1 MLIAAHR
8 KGMTANQQKVAD
20 YVLANPFPVA
30 TMGIEE
36 LSAATETSPATITRF
51 VKNLGLAGFSEFRAL
66 AVQGY
71 HSLLKPLESLDR
83 ARELSAA
90 DVARNSFENA
100 VQTINTLSA
109 QADNP
114 IWQDVANKI
123 VAARTVA
130 FLGLGVSA
138 NVLRIF
144 ADQII
149 NFNQS
154 QLMLNGSG
162 GSERMA
168 QKISFL
174 RPDDLLITMALPRY
188 SQATVDFLKL
198 ARGRGAYCIA
208 VTDNEHSPL
217 CAHSHEAILIPA
229 QHPVLHATILSAIA
243 VFEAITAVL
252 ASHHQSAAAAVSAT
266 RSLLPYLYADD
277 LDAPADLTRNTDV
290 SERQ

>member
-1 MLIAAHR
+1 MLITAHR
-8 KGMTANQQKVAD
+8 EGMTANQQKVAD

-51 VKNLGLAGFSEFRAL
+51 VKNLGLSGFTEFRAL

-71 HSLLKPLESLDR
+71 HALLEPLESLDR
-83 ARELSAA
+83 ARQLSAA
-90 DVARNSFENA
+90 EVARNSFENA
-100 VQTINTLSA
+100 IQTIDALAA

-114 IWQDVANKI
+114 AWQDIANKI
-123 VAARTVA
+123 VSARTVA
-130 FLGLGVSA
+130 FLGFGISA
-138 NVLRIF
+138 NVLGIF
-144 ADQII
+144 ADKII

-154 QLMLNGSG
+154 QLLLNGRG
-162 GSERMA
+162 GAERMA

-198 ARGRGAYCIA
+198 ARGRGTYCIA
-208 VTDNEHSPL
+208 VTDNEYSPL
-217 CAHSHEAILIPA
+217 CAYSHETIFIPA
-229 QHPVLHATILSAIA
+229 QHPVLHATILAAIA
-243 VFEAITAVL
+243 IFEAITAVL
-252 ASHHQSAAAAVSAT
+252 ATHHQSAAAAVSVT
-266 RSLLPYLYADD
+266 RSLMPYLYADG
-277 LDAPADLTRNTDV
+277 LETPADMTRNTDV